1 MKIGKIGSFGK
12 ERVNFRDYIK
22 KYWKPGTEKELY
34 IKRIFLPQVY
44 NSFALILEDKENNLE
59 IKRTLQPEL
68 GKNLIR
74 EFKLSTKKDT
84 PGMLILKIDAEGNQ
98 EIIKID
104 TLELGYRFE
113 KNSYVLTELKTED
126 EDLDLPF

>member
-44 NSFALILEDKENNLE
+44 NSFTLILEDKENNLE

-74 EFKLSTKKDT
+74 EFKLSIKKDT

-98 EIIKID
+98 EIIKIN